1 MTRTTRFR
9 RGRHDPVPLAADAL
23 NLRYVDSPSSM
34 VAVLTLAGFTVLLS
48 CGGVWGL
55 ARTGGGHVAAW
66 LALAAGLTLAALTA
80 WLGSLRM
87 TVDATGFHLCGLS
100 RRRDIPWP
108 STRKGL
114 TSRQITLRAGLVQ
127 THCFIRGDDGP
138 ACMIPGLMRGGFG
151 RASQTEK
158 AEADLDRIWDWG
170 LRKGYAPAPWR

>member
-9 RGRHDPVPLAADAL
+9 RGRHDPVPLSADAL

-87 TVDATGFHLCGLS
+87 TVNATGFHLCALS
-100 RRRDIPWP
+100 RRKDIPWP
-108 STRKGL
+108 TSRRGL
-114 TSRQITLRAGLVQ
+114 ASRQIPLRAGLVQ
-127 THCFIRGDDGP
+127 THCLVRHDKGP
-138 ACMIPGLMRGGFG
+138 VCMIPGLMRGGFD
-151 RASQTEK
+151 RAALRQK

-170 LRKGYAPAPWR
+170 LRKGYVRAPW